1 MAESTKKVGTAGAT
15 GGFHY
20 AYLIVLSCIMITC
33 LPCAL
38 VLSCAGIYF
47 TPVSEYFGVAKSAFT
62 LYFSILN
69 IAMMVTLPVA
79 GRLLARMDARVVLSA
94 CVGLCG
100 LGLFGMSLCQEVWQF
115 YVCGVV
121 LGVGVAPLIYLAV
134 PSLIN
139 AWCVERVGF
148 FVGLCMAFTGI
159 GGVIFNPVGTA
170 LINSGA
176 EGWRLGYRVFAL
188 ITLVGTL
195 PFTLLVV
202 RSKPADKGLAPYGYK
217 EAPSAADTD
226 TAAGAEPAAGA
237 PQPAGMMAA
246 DAMRTPAFV
255 ALLVFCGVITLNQTI
270 YQFLPSYA
278 SSLGGDIA
286 AASGVIASAAMAGQA
301 IGKVLLGVI
310 NDKSERVGVVFGI
323 GAGVIGV
330 LVMWFFPGVL
340 ALLLAG
346 AFLFGVVYA
355 MTTVETPLLVR
366 TVFGSRDYTNI
377 YSRVSMVGSLMS
389 AVAAV
394 FWGVVVDSAGGFPLM
409 FILGIACMAICF
421 VLANYALA
429 HKAA

>member
-1 MAESTKKVGTAGAT
+1 MASTANTGVKKA

-38 VLSCAGIYF
+38 VLSCAGIFF
-47 TPVSEYFGVAKSAFT
+47 TPVSDYFGVAKSAFT

-79 GRLLARMDARVVLSA
+79 GRLMARMDARVVLSA

-100 LGLFGMSLCQEVWQF
+100 LGLLGMSLCQEVWQF

-176 EGWRLGYRVFAL
+176 EGWRLGYRAFAL

-202 RSKPADKGLAPYGYK
+202 RSKPADKGLAPYGYR
-217 EAPSAADTD
+217 ATGVGVGDGSASGSAAAPE
-226 TAAGAEPAAGA
+226 AAG
-237 PQPAGMMAA
+237 MLAA

-255 ALLVFCGVITLNQTI
+255 ALLAFCGVITLNQTI

-278 SSLGGDIA
+278 SSLGGSIA

-310 NDKSERVGVVFGI
+310 NDKSERLGVVFGI
-323 GAGVIGV
+323 GAGVVGV
-330 LVMWFFPGVL
+330 LVMWFFPSVL
-340 ALLLAG
+340 ALLLVG

-394 FWGVVVDSAGGFPLM
+394 FWGVIVDSAGGFPLM
-409 FILGIACMAICF
+409 FVLGIACMAACF
-421 VLANYALA
+421 VLANFALA